1 MDIPPNQTV
10 YISNLYEKLNKDE
23 AKKLLYALFGQFGKV
38 LDVVVM
44 KGAALRGK
52 AWVVFADVGAATDAL
67 RAMQDFPFFDKPL
80 RLSFAKSK
88 SEVIT
93 RLEAGSKKAKKDK
106 KPAEAAKD
114 AETAPALANGRG
126 SHAPSATPAQ
136 RSVDVGEPN
145 QTLFVENLPEATTAD
160 MLSMLFSQYNGFVE
174 IRMVEARPGIAFID
188 FSNDAQSGVAL
199 SGLNGFHVTP
209 QHALKITYAKR

>member
-1 MDIPPNQTV
+1 
-10 YISNLYEKLNKDE
+10 
-23 AKKLLYALFGQFGKV
+23 
-38 LDVVVM
+38 
-44 KGAALRGK
+44 
-52 AWVVFADVGAATDAL
+52 
-67 RAMQDFPFFDKPL
+67 MQHSLPSQQ

-93 RLEAGSKKAKKDK
+93 RLEAGSKKTKKDK

-126 SHAPSATPAQ
+126 AHAPSATPAQ

-160 MLSMLFSQYNGFVE
+160 MLSMLFSQYNGVCLE
-174 IRMVEARPGIAFID
+174 W
-188 FSNDAQSGVAL
+188 AL
-199 SGLNGFHVTP
+199 
-209 QHALKITYAKR
+209 R